1 MKIEHILFV
10 SDKNE
15 LPYYLEAYKD
25 ITDIYIMNLNDN
37 PETIVDD
44 YYKFVCKSKTR
55 YFIIA
60 ETECAFYARMITGW
74 FRLLINPVL
83 SVRPEQKQLVDEY
96 LNIWC
101 EGDNEFENIAW
112 FTDSDNI
119 NITIYK
125 DIYFPDRYIVNDV
138 IDLKNEELH
147 KLFYNSYKY

>member
-1 MKIEHILFV
+1 MKFEKLLFV
-10 SDKNE
+10 SNKNE
-15 LPYYLEAYKD
+15 LPYYLENYKD
-25 ITDIYIMNLNDN
+25 ITDMYIMNLNDK

-44 YYKFVCKSKTR
+44 YYKFVCKSKTK

-74 FRLLINPVL
+74 FRLLVNPVL
-83 SVRPEQKQLVDEY
+83 TVKPEQEQLVDEY
-96 LNIWC
+96 LNVWC

-112 FTDSDNI
+112 FTDSNNI

-125 DIYFPDRYIVNDV
+125 DIYFPNRYIVKDV

-147 KLFYNSYKY
+147 KLFYNPYKY

>member
-15 LPYYLEAYKD
+15 LPYYLEDYKD
-25 ITDIYIMNLNDN
+25 MTDIYIMNLNDK

-74 FRLLINPVL
+74 FRLLVNPVL
-83 SVRPEQKQLVDEY
+83 SVKPEQKQLVDEY

-119 NITIYK
+119 NIPIYK
-125 DIYFPDRYIVNDV
+125 DIYFPDRYIVNNV

-147 KLFYNSYKY
+147 KLFYNPYKY

>member
-44 YYKFVCKSKTR
+44 YYKFVCKSKTK

-147 KLFYNSYKY
+147 KLFYNSY

>member
-1 MKIEHILFV
+1 MKIKHILFV

-15 LPYYLEAYKD
+15 LPYYLEDYKD
-25 ITDIYIMNLNDN
+25 ITDIYIMNLNDK
-37 PETIVDD
+37 PEIIVDD

-60 ETECAFYARMITGW
+60 EAECAFYARMITGW
-74 FRLLINPVL
+74 FRLLVNPVL
-83 SVRPEQKQLVDEY
+83 TVKPEQEQLVDEY

-112 FTDSDNI
+112 FTDSNNI

-125 DIYFPDRYIVNDV
+125 DIYFSNRYIVKDV

-147 KLFYNSYKY
+147 KLFYNPYKY

>member
-1 MKIEHILFV
+1 
-10 SDKNE
+10 
-15 LPYYLEAYKD
+15 
-25 ITDIYIMNLNDN
+25 
-37 PETIVDD
+37 
-44 YYKFVCKSKTR
+44 
-55 YFIIA
+55 
-60 ETECAFYARMITGW
+60 MITGW

>member
-15 LPYYLEAYKD
+15 LPYYLDDYKD
-25 ITDIYIMNLNDN
+25 ITDIYIMNLNDK
-37 PETIVDD
+37 PETIVDE
-44 YYKFVCKSKTR
+44 YHKFVCKSKTR

>member
-15 LPYYLEAYKD
+15 LPYYLEDYKD
-25 ITDIYIMNLNDN
+25 ITDIYMMNLNDK
-37 PETIVDD
+37 PETIVND
-44 YYKFVCKSKTR
+44 YYKFVCRSKTR

-74 FRLLINPVL
+74 FRLLVNPVL
-83 SVRPEQKQLVDEY
+83 SVKPEQEQLVDEY

-112 FTDSDNI
+112 FTDSNNI

-125 DIYFPDRYIVNDV
+125 DIYFPDRYIVNDI

-147 KLFYNSYKY
+147 KLFYNPYKY

>member
-15 LPYYLEAYKD
+15 LPYYLKDYKD
-25 ITDIYIMNLNDN
+25 ITDIYIMNLNDK
-37 PETIVDD
+37 PETIVED
-44 YYKFVCKSKTR
+44 YYKFVCRSKTR

-74 FRLLINPVL
+74 FRLLVNPVL
-83 SVRPEQKQLVDEY
+83 SVKPEQKQLVDEY

-125 DIYFPDRYIVNDV
+125 DIYFPDRYIVNNV

-147 KLFYNSYKY
+147 KLFYNPYKY